1 MIDISKT
8 SNRFIV
14 FEGPDGS
21 GKTTQF
27 RRGIAHLESKGYKVC
42 EVREPGGTGIGE
54 LLREVLLDHAHKEMT
69 LPTEFFLYMASRAQ
83 VVEQKII
90 PALKRGEIVMADRF
104 YDSTKAY
111 QLAAGGLSKQMNDRL
126 FDEICDVACDR
137 THPNLTLIFDV
148 SPEVAARRL
157 SPLLDRM
164 EAKGEAFH
172 NNVRAAYLSIANKSP
187 RTHMVIDANR
197 DEEDVAKDV
206 ISHLDS
212 YCRHHDLKPQ

>member
-1 MIDISKT
+1 MLDISKT

-27 RRGIAHLESKGYKVC
+27 RRGVVYLQDKGYKVC
-42 EVREPGGTGIGE
+42 EIREPGGTNIGE
-54 LLREVLLDHAHKEMT
+54 RLRDVLLDHAHKEMT

-111 QLAAGGLSKQMNDRL
+111 QLAAGGFSRRMSDAL
-126 FDEICDVACDR
+126 FDEICDITCDN
-137 THPNLTLIFDV
+137 THQNLTVIFDV
-148 SPEVAARRL
+148 SPEVAAKRL

-164 EAKGEAFH
+164 EAKGQAFH
-172 NNVRAAYLSIANKSP
+172 SKVREAYLSIAKAKP
-187 RTHMVIDANR
+187 RTHRVIDANR
-197 DEEDVAKDV
+197 DEETVAADV
-206 ISHLDS
+206 ISCLED
-212 YCRHHDLKPQ
+212 YCTRNGLKP